1 MKSNHIGIE
10 NFTIT
15 DGLIGKGGM
24 SNVYWCQDKDFVA
37 KKLSLYTVYPWI
49 ELYIMESPLFQHK
62 HINQGVVKLKFD
74 GVYIYQKRA
83 LGSLKALKFN
93 LTREQIFYMMRQ
105 LVDGVSFLH
114 AQGIIHC
121 DLKPS
126 NILFSLS
133 ENKEEEER
141 IQLKITDFGLSTKKN
156 WHHQAKIGSARFRA
170 PEANQEGWDERIDIW
185 GLGHILYFLLTRQEL
200 FSSNYTQEIKTF
212 EGLSPNPSFTLE
224 EEGKMKDLWLTCKLM
239 LEPNPEERISMKD
252 LCSFFNVP
260 LPSSLEFIEDL
271 PKNYQQEIKRVVKIM
286 VDVGEEKYRK
296 GYRSIA
302 KQMVKREKMPS
313 NIMRCFDEIEVFIRI
328 LKKVIF

>member
-24 SNVYWCQDKDFVA
+24 SDVYWCQDKDFVA

-83 LGSLKALKFN
+83 LGSLKALDVD
-93 LTREQIFYMMRQ
+93 LTRGQIFHMMSQ
-105 LVDGVSFLH
+105 LVEGVSFLH

-126 NILFSLS
+126 NILF
-133 ENKEEEER
+133 NIDKDEEEI

-156 WHHQAKIGSARFRA
+156 WYHQAKIGSARFRA
-170 PEANQEGWDERIDIW
+170 PEANKEGGMN
-185 GLGHILYFLLTRQEL
+185 GLIYGVSGT
-200 FSSNYTQEIKTF
+200 FS
-212 EGLSPNPSFTLE
+212 
-224 EEGKMKDLWLTCKLM
+224 
-239 LEPNPEERISMKD
+239 
-252 LCSFFNVP
+252 
-260 LPSSLEFIEDL
+260 
-271 PKNYQQEIKRVVKIM
+271 
-286 VDVGEEKYRK
+286 
-296 GYRSIA
+296 
-302 KQMVKREKMPS
+302 
-313 NIMRCFDEIEVFIRI
+313 
-328 LKKVIF
+328 IFY